1 MKGRGYV
8 FYASIVAAL
17 GGFLFGFDTAVIS
30 GAEKSIQVLFQ
41 LSGFWHGLT
50 VAMALIGTVIGALL
64 AGKPADVFGR
74 KQALI
79 IIAILYMIS
88 ALGSALTSNW
98 YGFMIFR
105 FLGGLGVGASSVIG
119 PMYIAEIAHANLR
132 GRLVGLFQFNIV
144 TGILVAFF
152 SNYLISQKIAT
163 EGWRYMLGVE
173 AVPALIFL
181 ILLIP
186 IPATPRWLVIKDR
199 IDDAKALLQKLA
211 TPDPEKVLN
220 QIIDSVKS
228 ASARSD
234 EALFQPKYRKPI
246 MLAFLLAFFNQMSGI
261 NAIMYF
267 APRIFEMA
275 GFSSETAMFQAVS
288 IGATNLVFTII
299 AMSVIDFLGRKK
311 LLIIGSLG
319 MILFLGIVALNF
331 LSPNPGGIMVLISL
345 VGFIAFFG
353 LSQGAVIWVYIS
365 EIFPN
370 RVRAK
375 GQAFGSFSHW
385 FMAALISWLFPVIAE
400 FGETGG
406 GFAFLVFSVSMMVQ
420 LIVVKIWFPETKGK
434 SLEEIQKDMIPE
446 QA

>member
-1 MKGRGYV
+1 MRGRGYV

-30 GAEKSIQVLFQ
+30 GAEKSIQELFQ

-50 VAMALIGTVIGALL
+50 VAMALIGTVIGALV

-79 IIAILYMIS
+79 VIAVLYMVS

-98 YGFMIFR
+98 YGFMVYR

-132 GRLVGLFQFNIV
+132 GRLVGLFQFNVV

-152 SNYLISQKIAT
+152 SNYLISQYIAT
-163 EGWRYMLGVE
+163 EGWRYMLGIE
-173 AVPALIFL
+173 AIPALLFL

-199 IDDAKALLQKLA
+199 IDDARALLSRLT
-211 TPDPEKVLN
+211 TPNPEQVLN
-220 QIIDSVKS
+220 QIIDSVRS
-228 ASARSD
+228 ATTRQD
-234 EALFQPKYRKPI
+234 ETLFQSKYRKPI

-275 GFSSETAMFQAVS
+275 GYSSDSAMFQAVS
-288 IGATNLVFTII
+288 VGVTNLVFTII
-299 AMSVIDFLGRKK
+299 AMSVIDFFGRKK
-311 LLIIGSLG
+311 LLITGSLG
-319 MILFLGIVALNF
+319 MILFLGIVGLNF
-331 LSPNPGGIMVLISL
+331 LSPNPGGTIVLVSL
-345 VGFIAFFG
+345 LGFIAFFG
-353 LSQGAVIWVYIS
+353 LSQGAVIWVYIA
-365 EIFPN
+365 EVFPN

-400 FGETGG
+400 YGETGG
-406 GFAFLVFSVSMMVQ
+406 GIAFLVFSVSMMVQ
-420 LIVVKIWFPETKGK
+420 FFVVKIWFPETKGK
-434 SLEEIQKDMIPE
+434 SLEEIQKEMVTE
-446 QA
+446 